1 MKLTCALPKGR
12 LFEESVNLLI
22 GKGILRERIE
32 EGRKLVIEKGNL
44 RMILAKPF
52 DVPVYVEEGVADI
65 GIVGRDV
72 LLEKKPRV
80 YEFGD
85 LGIGKCTIVV
95 AGKEA
100 DREKYKTSPYIRV
113 ATKYPNLTKSF
124 FEKKNVKA
132 SIIHLN
138 GSVELAPILGLSD
151 YIVDLVQTGRTL
163 RENNLAIIEEI
174 GESTGVLIGN
184 RVSFIAKREFIVD
197 IIHKLFSI

>member
-1 MKLTCALPKGR
+1 MKVTLALPKGR
-12 LFEESVNLLI
+12 LFEESVDLLI
-22 GKGILRERIE
+22 GKGILKERIE
-32 EGRKLVIEKGNL
+32 ESRKLVIEKDKL
-44 RMILAKPF
+44 KIILAKPF

-72 LLEKKPRV
+72 LLEKKPKV

-85 LGIGKCTIVV
+85 LGIGKCKIVV
-95 AGKEA
+95 AGKEN

-132 SIIHLN
+132 GIIHLN

-151 YIVDLVQTGRTL
+151 FIVDLVQTGRTL
-163 RENNLAIIEEI
+163 RENNLTVIEEI
-174 GESTGVLIGN
+174 SESTGVLIGN
-184 RVSFIAKREFIVD
+184 RVSFIAKRELIID
-197 IIHKLFSI
+197 IIRKIFSI